1 MPMIGNPSE
10 FSLYIHIPF
19 CTKKCDYCHF
29 YVIPDK
35 ESHQNRLLEALQWEW
50 EKYLPLVQGKTLSTI
65 YFGGGTPSLFGPE
78 RLDQLL
84 QLISKSPIQLSQEIE
99 ITLEANP
106 ERIALPLMQE
116 YAKAGVNRVSMG
128 IQTLDADQLRLL
140 GRLHGPETAKQAVY
154 TVVEAGIG
162 NLSIDLMYDLPKQTL
177 QHWEQTLDQIKE
189 LPITHLSLYNL
200 TIEPHTVF
208 FKKQAQL
215 TPFLPDPETSKQM
228 YEKAIERLE
237 AMGLLPYE
245 ISAFAKPGF
254 YSRHNTGYW
263 TGRPFL
269 GLGPSAFS
277 YWEGSRF
284 RNVANLNQ
292 YYEALKEGRS
302 AIDFEEKLEVE
313 ASRRELFVIRLRLR
327 DGISLNE
334 FEKSYGQLEE
344 ETRDKIKQF
353 VDEGLLFFHEDR
365 LRLTRQGMLC
375 YDSIAAELV

>member
-1 MPMIGNPSE
+1 M

-50 EKYLPLVQGKTLSTI
+50 EQYLPILQGKTLSTI

-78 RLDQLL
+78 RLDQIL
-84 QLISKSPIQLSQEIE
+84 QLIGNSPIQLSKEIE

-106 ERIALPLMQE
+106 ERITLPLMRE

-128 IQTLDADQLRLL
+128 VQTLDADLLHLL
-140 GRLHGPETAKQAVY
+140 GRLHRPETAKQAIY
-154 TVVEAGIG
+154 TVVEAGIS

-215 TPFLPDPETSKQM
+215 NPLLPDAEASLRM
-228 YEKAIERLE
+228 YEMAIERLE
-237 AMGLLPYE
+237 EMGLMAYE
-245 ISAFAKPGF
+245 ISAFAQPGY

-263 TGRPFL
+263 TGRSFL

-277 YWEGSRF
+277 FWEGRRF

-292 YYEALKEGRS
+292 YYEALKQGRS
-302 AIDFEEKLEVE
+302 PIDFEEKLTAE

-327 DGISLNE
+327 CGISLNE
-334 FEKSYGQLEE
+334 FEKSYGPLEA
-344 ETRDKIKQF
+344 ETRDKIKQLL
-353 VDEGLLFFHEDR
+353 DDGLLSVHGDR
-365 LRLTRQGMLC
+365 LSLTRQGMLY
-375 YDSIAAELV
+375 YDSIAAELI

>member
-1 MPMIGNPSE
+1 
-10 FSLYIHIPF
+10 
-19 CTKKCDYCHF
+19 F

-50 EKYLPLVQGKTLSTI
+50 KQYLPLLQGKTLSTI

-84 QLISKSPIQLSQEIE
+84 QLIGNSPIQLSKEVE

-106 ERIALPLMQE
+106 ERIKLPLMRE

-128 IQTLDADQLRLL
+128 IQTLDADLLHLL
-140 GRLHGPETAKQAVY
+140 GRLHGPEEAKQAVF
-154 TVVEAGIG
+154 TVVEAGID

-215 TPFLPDPETSKQM
+215 NPLLPDAETSMQM
-228 YEKAIERLE
+228 YKMAIERLE
-237 AMGLLPYE
+237 AMGLMAYE

-254 YSRHNTGYW
+254 FSRHNTGYW

-284 RNVANLNQ
+284 RNVAHLNQ
-292 YYEALKEGRS
+292 YYEALEKGGS
-302 AIDFEEKLEVE
+302 PIDFEEKLGVE

-327 DGISLNE
+327 CGVSLNE
-334 FEKSYGQLEE
+334 FENRYGPLEE

-353 VDEGLLFFHEDR
+353 VREGLLSFHEDQ
-365 LRLTRQGMLC
+365 LGLTWQGMLC
-375 YDSIAAELV
+375 YDSIAAELI